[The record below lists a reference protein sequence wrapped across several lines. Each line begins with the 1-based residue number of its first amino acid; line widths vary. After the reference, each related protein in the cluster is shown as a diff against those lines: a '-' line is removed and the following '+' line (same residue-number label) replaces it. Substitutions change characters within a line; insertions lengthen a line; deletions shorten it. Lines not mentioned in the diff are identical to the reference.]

1 MSQLTL
7 LISSE
12 PERVRQVAPT
22 FSTHLFVTTAKKK
35 KKKGTGPVSEGAP
48 EIKEEASSWVDCW
61 CRGIVKPHKRPID
74 LEKFLIHG
82 HFQ

>member
-35 KKKGTGPVSEGAP
+35 KKKALGQSLKGPL
-48 EIKEEASSWVDCW
+48 
-61 CRGIVKPHKRPID
+61 R
-74 LEKFLIHG
+74 
-82 HFQ
+82 